1 MRMSKLTILL
11 LIVSSL
17 GACMTAYDPYAHYTA
32 EERAKL
38 AADREIRSQ
47 QQASRLEQLRQG
59 DTLSPETF
67 AYRLRSGDMSPVEG
81 VMSRGDDV
89 FEGRWKIHEDPY
101 TQAKRYTYDK
111 GSYQSNFHYGVAQ
124 ANNGLYRGDFLY
136 FQDPPVQGGRAPSSA
151 TFVMIGSFTRHD
163 GVQDTG
169 IYVAENSFYATP
181 LYFIKATPA
190 YLERI
195 EQRYQR
201 QVANYREE
209 QLRLAREAQASEKS
223 MFNFGQLLA
232 LGLGGLMLAS
242 ADIPGADRMEI
253 GTALF
258 KDVMSQ
264 GQTDALASL
273 TREKSGSYAT
283 GAATGANLRSASA
296 VSAVSGR
303 PGAAASAPG
312 QTTSYS
318 FSCPSGQSSTVSIS
332 YKTASCLAAKKEM
345 TRIYAC
351 NMVNDFSKVQGL
363 CSSGCGTPQC
373 TD

>member
-1 MRMSKLTILL
+1 MRMSKLTVLF
-11 LIVSSL
+11 LIAAGL
-17 GACMTAYDPYAHYTA
+17 GACATHDPYAHYTA

-38 AADREIRSQ
+38 MADRELRSQ
-47 QQASRLEQLRQG
+47 QQARKLEQLQQG
-59 DTLSPETF
+59 DTLSPETL
-67 AYRLRSGDMSPVEG
+67 AYRLRSGDTTPVEG

-89 FEGRWKIHEDPY
+89 FEGRWTIHEDPY

-136 FQDPPVQGGRAPSSA
+136 FQDPPSGKTLPTA
-151 TFVMIGSFTRHD
+151 TFVMIGSFMRHD

-169 IYVAENSFYATP
+169 IYVAENSYYATP
-181 LYFIKATPA
+181 LQFIKATPA

-209 QLRLAREAQASEKS
+209 QLRLAREAQASEAS

-242 ADIPGADRMEI
+242 SDIPGADRMEI

-283 GAATGANLRSASA
+283 GAAAGGNLRSAS
-296 VSAVSGR
+296 SAVSGR

-332 YKTASCLAAKKEM
+332 YKSASCLAAKKEM

-351 NMVNDFSKVQGL
+351 NMVDDFSKVQGL
-363 CSSGCGTPQC
+363 CNSGCGTPQC

>member
-1 MRMSKLTILL
+1 MSKLAVPL
-11 LIVSSL
+11 LIASSI
-17 GACMTAYDPYAHYTA
+17 GACSSYEPYAHYTA

-38 AADREIRSQ
+38 MADLEIRSRQ
-47 QQASRLEQLRQG
+47 QEQKREQLRQG
-59 DTLSPETF
+59 DTLSLETL
-67 AYRLRSGDMSPVEG
+67 AYRLRSGDTTPVEG
-81 VMSRGDDV
+81 VMSRGDDDV
-89 FEGRWKIHEDPY
+89 FEGRWKVHEDPY
-101 TQAKRYTYDK
+101 TGARRYTYDK
-111 GSYQSNFHYGVAQ
+111 GSYRSSFNHGIAQ
-124 ANNGLYRGDFLY
+124 AGNGLYRGDFLY
-136 FQDPPVQGGRAPSSA
+136 FQDPPSGKTLPTA

-163 GVQDTG
+163 GAQDTG
-169 IYVAENSFYATP
+169 IYVAENSYSSMP
-181 LYFIKATPA
+181 LHFIKATPA

-209 QLRLAREAQASEKS
+209 QLRLAREAQASEAS

-273 TREKSGSYAT
+273 AREKSGSYAAST
-283 GAATGANLRSASA
+283 AAGGNLRSASA
-296 VSAVSGR
+296 ASAASSR

-318 FSCPSGQSSTVSIS
+318 FTCPSGQSSTVSIS
-332 YKTASCLAAKKEM
+332 YKTTSCLAAKKDM

-351 NMVNDFSKVQGL
+351 NMVNDFNKIPAL
-363 CSSGCGTPQC
+363 CSSACGTPQC